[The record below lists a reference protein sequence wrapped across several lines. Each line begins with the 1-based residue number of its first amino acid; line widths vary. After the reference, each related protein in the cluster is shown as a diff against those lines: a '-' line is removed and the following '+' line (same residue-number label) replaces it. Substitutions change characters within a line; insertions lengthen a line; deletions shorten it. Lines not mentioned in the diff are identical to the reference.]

1 MDYVITWRTI
11 REILRSAIEINDEQQ
26 LLLYGDGDLVY
37 ASPLSD
43 AVLALR
49 AIYLIELHEDSAKDE
64 LNTMIKN
71 GQIHGQH
78 GEYVLLDDRLQEL
91 LNSVDE
97 WSLNSK
103 NPTIVKNSY
112 CYRELYRI
120 SHDGGTADAGNLVM
134 EYNPKLKELDCY
146 LNELASLAGS
156 DD

>member
-11 REILRSAIEINDEQQ
+11 RELLRSAIEINDEQQ
-26 LLLYGDGDLVY
+26 LLLYGDGSLIY

-49 AIYLIELHEDSAKDE
+49 AIYSIELQKDSAKDE

-78 GEYVLLDDRLQEL
+78 GEYVLLSDRLQEL
-91 LNSVDE
+91 FNSVDE
-97 WSLNSK
+97 WSLSGK
-103 NPTIVKNSY
+103 NPTIVKNSC

-134 EYNPKLKELDCY
+134 EYNPQLKELDCY
-146 LNELASLAGS
+146 LNELASLADS
-156 DD
+156 ND